1 MRIEYRAN
9 GQQREVRDS
18 VGEALIARRLA
29 RPVYQTRD
37 MRAAEPVDELS
48 ALRAEADKRGIKY
61 HHRAG
66 VAKLRELLEG

>member
-37 MRAAEPVDELS
+37 MRAAGPVDELS
-48 ALRAEADKRGIKY
+48 ALKAEADRRGIKY